1 MALPTQ
7 QQEHIEAWQASG
19 LTQVAYCRQHKLNS
33 KTFSNW
39 LHICRSQQ
47 VAPAAPTLIPVEI
60 IISIKSGTRLSSGSY
75 FPPPVRAKRIPKGG
89 GKDRI
94 LGIPTVSD
102 RIAQGAVKLYAEVYL
117 DPIFHEDSY
126 GYRPRK
132 SAH

>member
-7 QQEHIEAWQASG
+7 QQEHIEAWQASE

-60 IISIKSGTRLSSGSY
+60 KPQTLSSGTLCLRLTQGNTLEL
-75 FPPPVRAKRIPKGG
+75 PA
-89 GKDRI
+89 D
-94 LGIPTVSD
+94 VSP
-102 RIAQGAVKLYAEVYL
+102 QWLAELFKCL
-117 DPIFHEDSY
+117 D
-126 GYRPRK
+126 
-132 SAH
+132 